1 MALMLRDGDYVRD
14 ELGGLRT
21 VEGAEELLQ
30 RVLFKLSARRG
41 GFPLLPEVGSQ
52 LYRLSGVKPGQ
63 RSALA
68 RQYVAEALADEA
80 ELEITDVI
88 LTEEEMLGRLKVL
101 LLWNGASFTV
111 ELEV

>member
-1 MALMLRDGDYVRD
+1 MELMLRGGDYVTD
-14 ELGGLRT
+14 EMGSIRT

-41 GFPLLPEVGSQ
+41 GFPLLPELGSQ

-63 RSALA
+63 RPVLA
-68 RQYVAEALADEA
+68 RQYVAEALADEE

-88 LTEEEMLGRLKVL
+88 LTEEEGLGRLKVL
-101 LLWNGASFTV
+101 LLWNGASFTIEITV
-111 ELEV
+111 